1 MIRITERICALMG
14 KTKSMRNL
22 WTVILVCLLSV
33 LTAGAVSGQ
42 AILTPTPDPDGNI
55 FYIIKNNDSCMSIS
69 LTMGIDLQTLRQLNN
84 LDEECTLIVGT
95 RLLLGRYETPTPT
108 PGPSPTPTPITP
120 TPTPYNGYGQVCIY
134 LFEDENGD
142 GIVGEYEYG
151 ITGGAVSI
159 TKRTG
164 SDNFTGLTA
173 GNDLLCFNEVPEG
186 EYNIS
191 IAPPTDYNPTTNM
204 NYALTVKAGD
214 NTQINFGAQKNSQL
228 EEAEIQVD
236 TTPKSPLLA
245 MAGAALILGG
255 LIIVFI
261 FGVLKRNDQL

>member
-1 MIRITERICALMG
+1 MTYKDVIKEYEERSDHIC
-14 KTKSMRNL
+14 
-22 WTVILVCLLSV
+22 LSDKY
-33 LTAGAVSGQ
+33 L
-42 AILTPTPDPDGNI
+42 
-55 FYIIKNNDSCMSIS
+55 
-69 LTMGIDLQTLRQLNN
+69 
-84 LDEECTLIVGT
+84 EECNASYT
-95 RLLLGRYETPTPT
+95 RETAP
-108 PGPSPTPTPITP
+108 
-120 TPTPYNGYGQVCIY
+120 
-134 LFEDENGD
+134 L
-142 GIVGEYEYG
+142 VGEYEYG

>member
-1 MIRITERICALMG
+1 MGKKITER
-14 KTKSMRNL
+14 NL
-22 WTVILVCLLSV
+22 RILLLSV
-33 LTAGAVSGQ
+33 LLSVMAYCGVSGQ

-55 FYIIKNNDSCMSIS
+55 FYIIKANDSCMSIS

-84 LDEECTLIVGT
+84 LDEECTLIAGT

-134 LFEDENGD
+134 LFEDINGD
-142 GIVGEYEYG
+142 GIVAENEYG

-159 TKRTG
+159 TKRNG
-164 SDNFTGLTA
+164 SDNFTGLTV
-173 GNDLLCFNEVPEG
+173 GDDLLCFEEVPEG
-186 EYNIS
+186 DYNLS
-191 IAPPTDYNPTTNM
+191 VAPPTDYNPTTNM

-214 NTQINFGAQKNSQL
+214 NTQVNFGAQKNSQL

-236 TTPKSPLLA
+236 TTPKSPILA
-245 MAGAALILGG
+245 IAGGALILGG
-255 LIIVFI
+255 LVLVII
-261 FGVLKRNDQL
+261 FGIFKRNDQL